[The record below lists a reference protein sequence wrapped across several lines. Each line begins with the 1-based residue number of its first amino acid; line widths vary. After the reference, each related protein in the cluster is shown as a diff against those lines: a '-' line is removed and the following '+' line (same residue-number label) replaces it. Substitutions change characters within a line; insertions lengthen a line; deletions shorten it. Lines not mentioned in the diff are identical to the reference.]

1 MTFVWYDTAKQ
12 YFQCFHGLELTRY
25 FFFDTIKRFYF
36 GVLQT
41 DATGAKERGEPMLFY
56 ALLAAIETLLIAG
69 VAVLLLLGNLPPV
82 IVVLLTVALVLLVF
96 IFRPARTLLVRRQ
109 VRKRRVLHRHKMT
122 RKHMDVLR
130 TPSPIPPACVARLME
145 AGTLLTSDKAQTS
158 ALVSTLLDL
167 NCRGFLSISMAE
179 PLENMTMTLTPQ
191 QGQGTLEPF
200 ESYLLRVLQKMVRPA
215 TGARLS
221 FLVEYAATHC
231 AALRRRADRFFA
243 LLDRTLLNSGD
254 FIYVRYRPKHQNGKV
269 ARIPQRRLALTAQ
282 GEEHIA
288 AWDAYFNLLVSHP
301 EMDGYPE
308 DLPAFEKELQRAFV
322 YAAGGG
328 IFVRAKESLLREF
341 LFAPQQIWG
350 ENCYLSHVAYL
361 DDAIY
366 PLVLDVCANIV
377 SYGTKRYRPER
388 WEEDLAQVQ
397 S

>member
-41 DATGAKERGEPMLFY
+41 DATGAEERGEPMLFY
-56 ALLAAIETLLIAG
+56 ALLAATETLLIAG

-109 VRKRRVLHRHKMT
+109 IRKRRVLHRHKMT

-191 QGQGTLEPF
+191 QGRAPL
-200 ESYLLRVLQKMVRPA
+200 SLLSRIYCACCKRWFVPLPVPA
-215 TGARLS
+215 CLFWWNMRRRT
-221 FLVEYAATHC
+221 
-231 AALRRRADRFFA
+231 ALRCVGVQIGFLRFWI
-243 LLDRTLLNSGD
+243 GH
-254 FIYVRYRPKHQNGKV
+254 Y
-269 ARIPQRRLALTAQ
+269 
-282 GEEHIA
+282 
-288 AWDAYFNLLVSHP
+288 
-301 EMDGYPE
+301 
-308 DLPAFEKELQRAFV
+308 
-322 YAAGGG
+322 
-328 IFVRAKESLLREF
+328 
-341 LFAPQQIWG
+341 
-350 ENCYLSHVAYL
+350 
-361 DDAIY
+361 
-366 PLVLDVCANIV
+366 
-377 SYGTKRYRPER
+377 
-388 WEEDLAQVQ
+388 
-397 S
+397 

>member
-96 IFRPARTLLVRRQ
+96 IFRPARTLLVRRRI
-109 VRKRRVLHRHKMT
+109 RKRRVLHRHKMT

-167 NCRGFLSISMAE
+167 NCRGLLSISMA
-179 PLENMTMTLTPQ
+179 
-191 QGQGTLEPF
+191 
-200 ESYLLRVLQKMVRPA
+200 
-215 TGARLS
+215 
-221 FLVEYAATHC
+221 
-231 AALRRRADRFFA
+231 
-243 LLDRTLLNSGD
+243 
-254 FIYVRYRPKHQNGKV
+254 
-269 ARIPQRRLALTAQ
+269 
-282 GEEHIA
+282 
-288 AWDAYFNLLVSHP
+288 
-301 EMDGYPE
+301 
-308 DLPAFEKELQRAFV
+308 
-322 YAAGGG
+322 
-328 IFVRAKESLLREF
+328 
-341 LFAPQQIWG
+341 
-350 ENCYLSHVAYL
+350 
-361 DDAIY
+361 
-366 PLVLDVCANIV
+366 
-377 SYGTKRYRPER
+377 
-388 WEEDLAQVQ
+388 
-397 S
+397 